1 MSNQTPDAP
10 PKSPVLPI
18 RLGLDDKVQFA
29 CYKGISCF
37 NACCRQA
44 DITLTP
50 YDIIRLKR
58 RLGLTS
64 TEFLKRYTVPF
75 EMDGQGM
82 PGIKLRTEDDAPV
95 CKLLDG
101 DNGCSVY
108 EDRPSACRYY
118 PMGLLA
124 MRPTGSP
131 REEQHWV
138 LVKEDHCRG
147 HEEDNTLTVAQYRKE
162 QGVEEYDEAN
172 YDWYRIILKKRS
184 SGPTVGRPTPQ
195 SYHLFFMASYDMDK
209 FREFIKESK
218 FRQYYLL
225 EDDYF
230 EKLIRDDVELMK
242 FGFRLLLQVL
252 YGEQSIPL
260 VDGALE
266 KRLAERREIIEA
278 KKKLA
283 EELAKQ
289 EDPVARY
296 IDD

>member
-1 MSNQTPDAP
+1 
-10 PKSPVLPI
+10 
-18 RLGLDDKVQFA
+18 
-29 CYKGISCF
+29 
-37 NACCRQA
+37 
-44 DITLTP
+44 
-50 YDIIRLKR
+50 
-58 RLGLTS
+58 
-64 TEFLKRYTVPF
+64 
-75 EMDGQGM
+75 
-82 PGIKLRTEDDAPV
+82 
-95 CKLLDG
+95 
-101 DNGCSVY
+101 
-108 EDRPSACRYY
+108 
-118 PMGLLA
+118 
-124 MRPTGSP
+124 
-131 REEQHWV
+131 
-138 LVKEDHCRG
+138 
-147 HEEDNTLTVAQYRKE
+147 
-162 QGVEEYDEAN
+162 VEEYDEAN
-172 YDWYRIILKKRS
+172 HDWYRIILKKRS

-209 FREFIKESK
+209 FREFITESK

-260 VDGALE
+260 VDGALD
-266 KRLAERREIIEA
+266 KRLEERREIIEA